1 MFFLLQAKRF
11 VASMGPADEE
21 AKVLK
26 KIAEL
31 NLGQS
36 TSAFSKFGCK
46 NAGFVEAMVLRGTS
60 LHRGGFE
67 LTEVGGAGGREW
79 SGRGETKEIQ
89 PKRAVDAGSLFRWR
103 VG

>member
-1 MFFLLQAKRF
+1 
-11 VASMGPADEE
+11 MGPADEE
-21 AKVLK
+21 AQVLK

-31 NLGQS
+31 NLGQN

-67 LTEVGGAGGREW
+67 L
-79 SGRGETKEIQ
+79 
-89 PKRAVDAGSLFRWR
+89 
-103 VG
+103 

>member
-1 MFFLLQAKRF
+1 M
-11 VASMGPADEE
+11 
-21 AKVLK
+21 LK

-67 LTEVGGAGGREW
+67 LTEVKGRGRE
-79 SGRGETKEIQ
+79 
-89 PKRAVDAGSLFRWR
+89 KRKRREPTRQFG
-103 VG
+103 

>member
-1 MFFLLQAKRF
+1 
-11 VASMGPADEE
+11 MGPADDE

-46 NAGFVEAMVLRGTS
+46 NAGFVEAMVLRGAS

-67 LTEVGGAGGREW
+67 LTEVGLMLGFGGGGGEGGRG
-79 SGRGETKEIQ
+79 GRDLK
-89 PKRAVDAGSLFRWR
+89 
-103 VG
+103 

>member
-1 MFFLLQAKRF
+1 
-11 VASMGPADEE
+11 MGPADEE
-21 AKVLK
+21 AQVLK

-67 LTEVGGAGGREW
+67 LTEVGWVGGGGEKREKGESGSFLKSLVPFVVGAGEGGGQSPCCLVPGR
-79 SGRGETKEIQ
+79 
-89 PKRAVDAGSLFRWR
+89 
-103 VG
+103 